1 MAAVAA
7 TGNGPFEFTNSSDK
21 LVSIPLTA
29 LSFDASG
36 NLVVNS
42 DWQKVLG
49 APPADALLK
58 CALAQGLITAAPTP
72 SPKPAAIIKAA
83 FPGQAG
89 NNLVVTIPKVVPDPD
104 PTKTTF
110 DIIVTETENYVGLT
124 AATVQGVL
132 GTAATAGSQPGLVH
146 VSSVA
151 NPSLVPA
158 NLPKTPLASGSPSL
172 KASLLIN
179 DGSST
184 PKPVFTLEA
193 RDLGADGNLIQIT
206 ITSSGTTFSLTAK
219 WEQTAAA
226 VKSADFLSTVATKFG
241 YQITALAPSGGVFS
255 APSAGATNLSGGTAA
270 ISASAILVA
279 SQ

>member
-58 CALAQGLITAAPTP
+58 YALAQGLITAAPTP
-72 SPKPAAIIKAA
+72 SPKPAGIIKAA

-89 NNLVVTIPKVVPDPD
+89 NNIVVTIPKVVPDPD

-158 NLPKTPLASGSPSL
+158 NLPKTPLASGRSEERRVGKECRSRWSP
-172 KASLLIN
+172 
-179 DGSST
+179 
-184 PKPVFTLEA
+184 
-193 RDLGADGNLIQIT
+193 
-206 ITSSGTTFSLTAK
+206 
-219 WEQTAAA
+219 
-226 VKSADFLSTVATKFG
+226 
-241 YQITALAPSGGVFS
+241 
-255 APSAGATNLSGGTAA
+255 
-270 ISASAILVA
+270 
-279 SQ
+279 